1 MLRQIREAIKTIKEH
16 KENFI
21 YLDDKGKL
29 IDLETA
35 AQKGINVKPIKVKT
49 KAVEKLKDKG
59 LDLSREEV
67 RKALQELLDLLNDN
81 GNHIPESIPSKIYD
95 KEEIMDKWMDYA
107 MVDENA
113 NAEEFAEEHHIG
125 YKTLTKWINEVK
137 PK

>member
-16 KENFI
+16 KESFI
-21 YLDDKGKL
+21 YLDEKGKE
-29 IDLETA
+29 IDLEA
-35 AQKGINVKPIKVKT
+35 AAKKGINVKPIKVKT
-49 KAVEKLKDKG
+49 KAVEKLKEKG

-67 RKALQELLDLLNDN
+67 RNDLQELLDLLNEN
-81 GNHIPESIPSKIYD
+81 GRHLPESIPPKVYN
-95 KEEIMDKWMDYA
+95 KEELMDKWMDYA

-125 YKTLTKWINEVK
+125 YNTLTKWINEVK